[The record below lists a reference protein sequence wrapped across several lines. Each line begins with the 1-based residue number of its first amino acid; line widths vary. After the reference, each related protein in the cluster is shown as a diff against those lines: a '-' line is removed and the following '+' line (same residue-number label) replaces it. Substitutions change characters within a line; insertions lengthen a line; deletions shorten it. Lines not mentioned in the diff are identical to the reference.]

1 MIRHE
6 VLTTEKV
13 PFRYRVAG
21 PGARFLAWLID
32 AAILA
37 GLFLAGVLMGTAL
50 EAGREGLGM
59 ALMALWVFGLQWGYF
74 LLFEWLWQGQTLG
87 KFLIGLRVIDSG
99 GRSIGFL
106 QSAIRN
112 VLRVVD
118 ALPVPMPLWCGL
130 AGFAVA
136 ACNRESRR
144 LGDLAAGTLV
154 VYLERRW
161 RPVRALQEAAEALD
175 RSRLSLLRQ
184 RLTSL
189 SREQKESI
197 LDLSLRRD
205 QLRWNERARL
215 FQAVANFT
223 QARLELEPEEYES
236 PEKFVLRLGAVLGDW
251 AAEMREPA
259 SG

>member
-21 PGARFLAWLID
+21 PGARFLAWMVD
-32 AAILA
+32 AALLG
-37 GLFLAGVLMGTAL
+37 GLFLAGALMGLTL
-50 EAGREGLGM
+50 EARREGLGM
-59 ALMALWVFGLQWGYF
+59 ALIALWVFGLQWGYF

-87 KFLIGLRVIDSG
+87 KYFVGLRVIDSG
-99 GRSIGFL
+99 GRSIGL
-106 QSAIRN
+106 MQSAIRN
-112 VLRVVD
+112 ILRVVD
-118 ALPVPMPLWCGL
+118 ALPLPLPLWCGL
-130 AGFAVA
+130 AGFGVA

-154 VYLERRW
+154 VYLERRR

-175 RSRLSLLRQ
+175 RGRLFLLRQ

-189 SREQKESI
+189 SREQKETI
-197 LDLSLRRD
+197 LELCLRRD
-205 QLRWNERARL
+205 QLRWTERARL
-215 FQAVANFT
+215 FQAVAT
-223 QARLELEPEEYES
+223 HATAHLELDPEEYES

-251 AAEMREPA
+251 AAETREVQPT
-259 SG
+259 